1 MPYIVKKETRLM
13 ADQNP
18 NTLGDDSHE
27 DEHFEPKGTMVLMIG
42 MVLLFALGWGYVYF
56 GELLAR
62 R

>member
-1 MPYIVKKETRLM
+1 VNKEIGLM

-18 NTLGDDSHE
+18 NAASGDSHE

-42 MVLLFALGWGYVYF
+42 MALLFALGWGYVYF